1 MTLTTDSGIAAQD
14 SISVHNS
21 LRIGV
26 PPKLL
31 AKQWLSVYQQGPRWV
46 LPVVLTSVASNAFLA
61 FVFRSSSSSSSV
73 FGKRSL
79 YALSGALMWMIPM
92 ITIFIFEPGVNGAC
106 KVKTEELLR
115 DEGVVMK
122 DKKSTIVPRLSKH
135 SASEKSRQWAER
147 VGMEELVESWAN
159 ENVKRCV
166 VALMAAGVSGFAT
179 LVLS

>member
-1 MTLTTDSGIAAQD
+1 
-14 SISVHNS
+14 
-21 LRIGV
+21 
-26 PPKLL
+26 
-31 AKQWLSVYQQGPRWV
+31 
-46 LPVVLTSVASNAFLA
+46 
-61 FVFRSSSSSSSV
+61 
-73 FGKRSL
+73 
-79 YALSGALMWMIPM
+79 MWMIPM